1 MILILAIF
9 IGIAIGLVRGGRIL
23 GLSDLHLR
31 HAWLPVALFAV
42 QAVLLKTPLREFGWA
57 LLVTPLMV
65 IATYVVLVGWLL
77 LNRTSP
83 GIPLVL
89 AGAILNLT
97 VIAANGGY
105 MPVAME
111 ALERAGHADR
121 ILVQEGRTYVGG
133 SKDVVLERDETV
145 LWPLS
150 DVLVIPERVPLAAN
164 FSIGDI
170 LIAVGVGRLAYAA
183 VRRGAEETVEV
194 RTGTTSESG
203 RWTIRKEEADA

>member
-23 GLSDLHLR
+23 GLSDLGLR
-31 HAWLPVALFAV
+31 YIWLPVAVFVV
-42 QAVLLKTPLREFGWA
+42 QAALLKTPLREFGWA
-57 LLVTPLMV
+57 LLLTPVMV

-77 LNRTSP
+77 LNRRSP
-83 GIPLVL
+83 GMPLVL
-89 AGAILNLT
+89 AGAILNLV

-105 MPVAME
+105 MPITPE

-121 ILVQEGRTYVGG
+121 ILVHEDHTFVAG
-133 SKDVVLERDETV
+133 SKDVVLDTNETV

-150 DVLVIPERVPLAAN
+150 DILVIPESVPLATS
-164 FSIGDI
+164 FSVGDI

-183 VRRGAEETVEV
+183 VRRGAEEQVEI

-203 RWTIRKEEADA
+203 RWIIGREESDA